1 MSNLSIYIILAL
13 AAVAVLLVIF
23 LISRRRRNV
32 VDGDSENTGDT
43 YQIYVGNLPYRI
55 HEQELRDHFSQ
66 FGPIDQVRI
75 VKNRQTRKS
84 MGFGFI
90 TFSNAKAA
98 NSALTADG
106 HDVQGRT
113 LVVRIAK
120 QR

>member
-13 AAVAVLLVIF
+13 AACAVLLVIF
-23 LISRRRRNV
+23 LMARRRRV
-32 VDGDSENTGDT
+32 GGEDSEAAGDAF
-43 YQIYVGNLPYRI
+43 QVYVGNLPYRI

-66 FGPIDQVRI
+66 FGDIDQVRI

-98 NSALTADG
+98 NKALSADG
-106 HDVQGRT
+106 QEVQGRT

>member
-1 MSNLSIYIILAL
+1 MTKFSLYIILAF
-13 AAVAVLLVIF
+13 AVLAVLFVIF
-23 LISRRRRNV
+23 LIARRRRGASGNA
-32 VDGDSENTGDT
+32 ENAGDT
-43 YQIYVGNLPYRI
+43 HQIYVGNLPYRI
-55 HEQELRDHFSQ
+55 HEQELREHFSQ
-66 FGPIDQVRI
+66 FGAIDQVRI

-98 NSALTADG
+98 NSALSADG
-106 HDVQGRT
+106 QDVQGRT

>member
-1 MSNLSIYIILAL
+1 MTRLSLYIVLVL
-13 AAVAVLLVIF
+13 AALAVLLVIF
-23 LISRRRRNV
+23 LMARRRRV
-32 VDGDSENTGDT
+32 GTDLAGNTDDT

-66 FGPIDQVRI
+66 FGPIEQVRI

-98 NSALTADG
+98 NSALSADG
-106 HDVQGRT
+106 QDVQGRS

>member
-1 MSNLSIYIILAL
+1 MTKLSIYIILAL
-13 AAVAVLLVIF
+13 AALAVLLLIF
-23 LISRRRRNV
+23 LMTRRRR
-32 VDGDSENTGDT
+32 GAEGAHENTGDT

-66 FGPIDQVRI
+66 FGPIEQVRI

-90 TFSNAKAA
+90 TFGNAKAA
-98 NSALTADG
+98 NSALSADG